1 MVELRHL
8 RYFLAVADES
18 SFARAAARLHISQ
31 PPLSMQIRDLETDLG
46 VRLFDRTNRGV
57 ALTPAGRAFLPEA
70 QAILQRI
77 EHARTVAQRAEHG
90 DVGRLDVGFVSIA
103 DYSLLP
109 WVLKALRQRHPGIEV
124 VLHEETS
131 DVQAARLRE
140 RRLDAG
146 FALGPMDEPALAF
159 EPLID
164 EPLIVAAPADHPV
177 ARRDAVP
184 VRALAGDTFIGTPRE
199 LAPGLYDAVMSVCR
213 DAGFV
218 PQIAQRARQM
228 QTVVSL
234 VSAGLGVALIPASV
248 RHLQRTGV
256 VYRPL
261 RSAGPTVQL
270 GLAWRRADDDP
281 ALLRLIALTRDVAR
295 AYRADP
301 DAPVLA
307 AAPAGGE
314 AGAAQARAVGADAG
328 RAGGERGDPAGKL
341 PT

>member
-18 SFARAAARLHISQ
+18 GFARAAARLHISQ
-31 PPLSMQIRDLETDLG
+31 PPLSMQIRDLEADLG

-57 ALTPAGRAFLPEA
+57 ALTPAGRAFYPEA
-70 QAILQRI
+70 QAILQRVD
-77 EHARTVAQRAEHG
+77 HARVVAQRAEHG

-131 DVQAARLRE
+131 DVQVGRLRE

-146 FALGPMDEPALAF
+146 FALGPMDAPDLAF

-177 ARRDAVP
+177 ARCDAVS
-184 VRALAGDTFIGTPRE
+184 VRALAGDPFIGTPRE
-199 LAPGLYDAVMSVCR
+199 LAPGLYDAVMGVCR
-213 DAGFV
+213 EAGFV
-218 PQIAQRARQM
+218 PRISQRAKQM

-270 GLAWRRADDDP
+270 GLAWRRTDRDP
-281 ALLRLIALTRDVAR
+281 ALLRLIALTHDVAR

-301 DAPVLA
+301 DAQ
-307 AAPAGGE
+307 APAGSEGGQAGQAGE
-314 AGAAQARAVGADAG
+314 
-328 RAGGERGDPAGKL
+328 GEGEDRAGKL
-341 PT
+341 PG